1 MRVLS
6 NDTVQ
11 RQEFDNLLNKVDKK
25 QNKLILLSLILNII
39 NLGLISFIL
48 NKI

>member
-11 RQEFDNLLNKVDKK
+11 RTEFEQLSNKVDKK
-25 QNKLILLSLILNII
+25 QNKLILLSLLLNII
-39 NLGLISFIL
+39 NLGLIVFIL
-48 NKI
+48 AR

>member
-11 RQEFDNLLNKVDKK
+11 RTEFEQLSNKVDKK
-25 QNKLILLSLILNII
+25 QNKLILLSLLLNII
-39 NLGLISFIL
+39 NLGLIVFIL
-48 NKI
+48 SR